1 MRGKNFNVLG
11 ILFLFGIVF
20 LSMNFVS
27 GAVTNFTITTPVNNT
42 NATGTL
48 SFSVNATNTTG
59 TMNVSF
65 YWFNGSATTEAAAR
79 VLLCTNSSAAAVG
92 NVYTCSINTALV
104 ADGVLPTSKFNITA
118 RETGGDA
125 NINTSNLSITVDNT
139 VPTIFLLDY
148 VNGTIRNNT
157 NVTMNISIV
166 DIGIDSIQSI
176 ACIVN
181 VNGTNQTLPVTVVNA
196 TYGTCNTTT
205 LSLASRIDGNH
216 TINIYAGRNSTYW
229 NANLTGALANRVVFV
244 DSVAPSVELT
254 VTTLEKSDITLAITA
269 TDGTGTGISS
279 CTADR
284 SGATVSGTTSVS
296 ESGLGCATSY
306 TYVITCSDKNG
317 HAASATKTVA
327 TNTCGAAGGGGGGGA
342 SKPNINSVDEIKPG
356 AATVVRYTDP
366 TLGVK
371 QIGIEVTNPAQ
382 NVKITVTKH
391 DGKPAAVSVA
401 KTGKVYQY
409 LQIDAQNLGTNLDK
423 ASVLFKVEKSW
434 VSSNGLDK
442 DKVSVYKFD
451 ESSGKWNELQTTF
464 SSEDDT
470 YYYYDAEVSSFSY
483 FVISEKT
490 LAGGEGTDSTGQ
502 APPAAKGTS
511 LTWLW
516 ILIALVIILAIWL
529 MMRKKK

>member
-1 MRGKNFNVLG
+1 MRNKFPRMFFLG
-11 ILFLFGIVF
+11 IFVLVAVF
-20 LSMNFVS
+20 ASMSFVS
-27 GAVTNFTITTPVNNT
+27 AEVTNFTILNPVANANVT
-42 NATGTL
+42 GTFTVIANVTNITGALNVSVRWWNGTLQNWMILCSNASVATNGNATCAVGT
-48 SFSVNATNTTG
+48 SVIDA
-59 TMNVSF
+59 NVS
-65 YWFNGSATTEAAAR
+65 
-79 VLLCTNSSAAAVG
+79 SS
-92 NVYTCSINTALV
+92 I
-104 ADGVLPTSKFNITA
+104 FNITSA
-118 RETGGDA
+118 ETGGVAA
-125 NINTSNLSITVDNT
+125 NSTNITGLVVDNSA
-139 VPTIFLLDY
+139 PAIFLLDY

-157 NVTMNISIV
+157 NVTLNISIA
-166 DIGIDSIQSI
+166 DINITKGTV
-176 ACIVN
+176 CIVD
-181 VNGTNQTLPVTVVNA
+181 VNGTNQTLSVTFINA
-196 TYGTCNTTT
+196 TYGTCNSTNV
-205 LSLASRIDGNH
+205 SLAGRIDGNH
-216 TINIYAGRNSTYW
+216 TIKIYAGRNSTYW
-229 NANLTGALANRVVFV
+229 NANLTGVLATSAVFV
-244 DSVAPSVELT
+244 DTVAPSVELT

-317 HAASATKTVA
+317 HATSATKTVS
-327 TNTCGAAGGGGGGGA
+327 TLTCGAAVGGGGGGA

-356 AATVVRYTDP
+356 AVSVVKYTDP
-366 TLGVK
+366 ALGVK
-371 QIGIEVTNPAQ
+371 QIGIEVTNPTQ
-382 NVKITVTKH
+382 NVKITVTKY
-391 DGKPAAVSVA
+391 DGKPAGVSVA

-434 VSSNGLDK
+434 VSGNGLDK

-464 SSEDDT
+464 SSEDST

-490 LAGGEGTDSTGQ
+490 LVGGEGTDSTGQ

-516 ILIALVIILAIWL
+516 VLIALVIILAIWL